1 MGVRAKLTV
10 GPAMKEKLAAAFSPV
25 RLEVVDESHKHAG
38 HAGARPEGE
47 THFRVEIVSA
57 AFEGKSRLVRQ
68 RMVHEVLA
76 QELAGPV
83 HALSLRTLTP
93 AEDETT

>member
-1 MGVRAKLTV
+1 
-10 GPAMKEKLAAAFSPV
+10 MKEKLAAAFSPV

-47 THFRVEIVSA
+47 THFRIEIVSV